1 MLTLL
6 SKVYCAVVARRNAG
20 YDAQRRPIAHVSVPV
35 ISVGNISVGGTG
47 KTPVVQAVVRQLQTL
62 GLHPAIVMRGYRR
75 SSTGLLVV
83 HDGTSTRASVAEAG
97 DEAYLHAVSLGV
109 PVVVSKD
116 KVEAATY
123 AATTM
128 PCDVIVVD
136 DGFQH
141 RALHRDLDVVLV
153 DRQTLTGSLLPSGRL
168 REPLAS
174 LSRADVVLC
183 MGDVDPVEV
192 LPYKQSSALALSCA
206 VEARSAR
213 SIANESVELDPGAEV
228 VAVVGIA
235 RPERF
240 LRTLEQLGYRVAE
253 QVVFPDHHRY
263 TNKDV
268 DRLCSVAESRKAVLV
283 TTEKD
288 LVKLRPYMFVNG
300 AQRVPM
306 YVVSIHA
313 ILRDDAFSALLKQ
326 RTTR

>member
-83 HDGTSTRASVAEAG
+83 HDGTSTRASVAEA
-97 DEAYLHAVSLGV
+97 ETSLS
-109 PVVVSKD
+109 PCRFAWRTRLLSARD

-168 REPLAS
+168 REPLGVS
-174 LSRADVVLC
+174 LKSRCGVVY
-183 MGDVDPVEV
+183 G
-192 LPYKQSSALALSCA
+192 
-206 VEARSAR
+206 
-213 SIANESVELDPGAEV
+213 
-228 VAVVGIA
+228 
-235 RPERF
+235 
-240 LRTLEQLGYRVAE
+240 
-253 QVVFPDHHRY
+253 
-263 TNKDV
+263 
-268 DRLCSVAESRKAVLV
+268 
-283 TTEKD
+283 
-288 LVKLRPYMFVNG
+288 
-300 AQRVPM
+300 
-306 YVVSIHA
+306 
-313 ILRDDAFSALLKQ
+313 
-326 RTTR
+326 